1 LDQDNARGGR
11 IENIGGVEVVN
22 QKEVVDNFIKAALF
36 LGTEIIVKDTK
47 TKTEQ
52 DFLIHMDKLIELW
65 EALK

>member
-1 LDQDNARGGR
+1 
-11 IENIGGVEVVN
+11 VN

-52 DFLIHMDKLIELW
+52 DFLIHMDKLIELL
-65 EALK
+65 EVLK